1 MTKMTHTM
9 TMFNVKFSF
18 FNSVTMGNR
27 PPP

>member
-1 MTKMTHTM
+1 MTKMAHTM
-9 TMFNVKFSF
+9 TMFNAKFHF

>member
-1 MTKMTHTM
+1 MAKMAQTM
-9 TMFNVKFSF
+9 ARFNVKFHL

>member
-1 MTKMTHTM
+1 MAKMAHTM
-9 TMFNVKFSF
+9 TMFNAKFHL